1 MSDDS
6 DPLAFT
12 PVAVRARRD
21 GWTPERQARFIRAL
35 AAIGV
40 VAAAARAVGKSGTS
54 AYKLRERDDAASFA
68 QAWDTAQVMAGDRA
82 FAQAMDRA
90 INGVAVPRYYRGR
103 QVATVRRPDYR
114 MALKVLDRHL
124 AGAAP
129 AGGFHR
135 ALVALTAPEESRE

>member
-1 MSDDS
+1 MDD

-12 PVAVRARRD
+12 PIALRARRD
-21 GWTPERQARFIRAL
+21 GWTPERQVRFIAAL

-40 VAAAARAVGKSGTS
+40 VATAARAVGKSGTS
-54 AYKLRERDDAASFA
+54 AYDLRERADATSFA
-68 QAWDTAQVMAGDRA
+68 RAWDTALTMAGDRV
-82 FAQAMDRA
+82 FEQAMDRA

-124 AGAAP
+124 AQVTPAPGSTEAVAAP
-129 AGGFHR
+129 IDGEGAH
-135 ALVALTAPEESRE
+135 E